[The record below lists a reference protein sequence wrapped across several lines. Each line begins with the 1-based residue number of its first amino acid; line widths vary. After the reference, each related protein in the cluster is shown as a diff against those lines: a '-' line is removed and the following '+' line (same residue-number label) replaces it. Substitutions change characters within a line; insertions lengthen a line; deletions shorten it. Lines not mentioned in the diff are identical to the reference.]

1 MELGGLIY
9 SLSVLRN
16 AKSRLEEQ
24 LKDVGKEI
32 TAAEKDIIEALQA
45 SNLRESATGNFRVAI
60 SESTYPQVENWDLF
74 GGFILD
80 NRMLHL
86 LERRPAVL
94 AYREM
99 LQLRRAVPGVVPFEK
114 LKLNFRTLNNDD

>member
-32 TAAEKDIIEALQA
+32 AAAEKLLIDALQA

-60 SESTYPQVENWDLF
+60 SESTYPQVESWDLF